1 MGTLLAILGGKHKTS
16 SFFCNPR
23 VRFRVLAD
31 EWDIGKQKP
40 LTPGI
45 IMKHPIRY
53 ALTLAAFVGVG
64 IHAEN
69 TPPGYVDFGKFSPPA
84 SGGEFVEVH
93 ITSNLISMV
102 ARLAEKNEPEI
113 AELLRGLHRVRVN
126 VIGLD
131 DGNRAEMEAR
141 VKKIRSDLDAQGWE
155 RIVTAQKK
163 DEDVGVYLKTRLLTS
178 AATNASETCARLR
191 LGIAFVL
198 ALLSVGLTGCFKVSS
213 DVGALRDSVMK
224 SAAAQWDEKI
234 EIGVGPITLYLA
246 RAGLAFVDLDPEART
261 ALHAV
266 RGAEVGVYKLR
277 AGHKELKRAVIL
289 SVADK
294 AMARRGWDRIVGV
307 MNQGE
312 FVAIYVPHDAR
323 STRNVRVCLL
333 TLNGEEMV
341 VASARSN
348 LEPLMEMAFKRAEW
362 RQKGRAPIHF

>member
-1 MGTLLAILGGKHKTS
+1 MTWGRERWGETPS
-16 SFFCNPR
+16 SPDLQWAETR
-23 VRFRVLAD
+23 AR
-31 EWDIGKQKP
+31 E
-40 LTPGI
+40 
-45 IMKHPIRY
+45 Y
-53 ALTLAAFVGVG
+53 ARPT
-64 IHAEN
+64 
-69 TPPGYVDFGKFSPPA
+69 K
-84 SGGEFVEVH
+84 
-93 ITSNLISMV
+93 
-102 ARLAEKNEPEI
+102 
-113 AELLRGLHRVRVN
+113 
-126 VIGLD
+126 
-131 DGNRAEMEAR
+131 
-141 VKKIRSDLDAQGWE
+141 
-155 RIVTAQKK
+155 
-163 DEDVGVYLKTRLLTS
+163 
-178 AATNASETCARLR
+178 TCARLR

-266 RGAEVGVYKLR
+266 RGAEVGVYKMR
-277 AGHKELKRAVIL
+277 EGHEQLKRAVIL
-289 SVADK
+289 SAADK

-312 FVAIYVPHDAR
+312 FVAIYVRHDVR

-333 TLNGEEMV
+333 TLSGEGMV

-362 RQKGRAPIHF
+362 RQKGRAPIPF

>member
-1 MGTLLAILGGKHKTS
+1 MPTTDRHSRIAFFGFCTCLGAMNGGAGPRRALICHGKELGLA
-16 SFFCNPR
+16 R
-23 VRFRVLAD
+23 
-31 EWDIGKQKP
+31 
-40 LTPGI
+40 
-45 IMKHPIRY
+45 
-53 ALTLAAFVGVG
+53 TLAPLGSLKAS
-64 IHAEN
+64 
-69 TPPGYVDFGKFSPPA
+69 VDFFVAHGDHHRWGDPSSVAVLRRVETPLSPD
-84 SGGEFVEVH
+84 
-93 ITSNLISMV
+93 LQ
-102 ARLAEKNEPEI
+102 
-113 AELLRGLHRVRVN
+113 
-126 VIGLD
+126 
-131 DGNRAEMEAR
+131 RAETRAR
-141 VKKIRSDLDAQGWE
+141 EYARPTKA
-155 RIVTAQKK
+155 
-163 DEDVGVYLKTRLLTS
+163 
-178 AATNASETCARLR
+178 CARLR
-191 LGIAFVL
+191 LGIACVL

>member
-1 MGTLLAILGGKHKTS
+1 MSTFENLRANTEGGKS
-16 SFFCNPR
+16 
-23 VRFRVLAD
+23 
-31 EWDIGKQKP
+31 
-40 LTPGI
+40 LTA
-45 IMKHPIRY
+45 R
-53 ALTLAAFVGVG
+53 
-64 IHAEN
+64 
-69 TPPGYVDFGKFSPPA
+69 DCR
-84 SGGEFVEVH
+84 
-93 ITSNLISMV
+93 
-102 ARLAEKNEPEI
+102 ARLETR
-113 AELLRGLHRVRVN
+113 LCCSRGYEA
-126 VIGLD
+126 D
-131 DGNRAEMEAR
+131 SDSNR
-141 VKKIRSDLDAQGWE
+141 KI
-155 RIVTAQKK
+155 
-163 DEDVGVYLKTRLLTS
+163 RLLTP

-266 RGAEVGVYKLR
+266 RGAEVGVYKMR
-277 AGHKELKRAVIL
+277 EGHEQLKRAVIL
-289 SVADK
+289 SAADK

-312 FVAIYVPHDAR
+312 FVAIYVRHDVR

-333 TLNGEEMV
+333 TLSGEGMV

-362 RQKGRAPIHF
+362 RQKGRAPIPF